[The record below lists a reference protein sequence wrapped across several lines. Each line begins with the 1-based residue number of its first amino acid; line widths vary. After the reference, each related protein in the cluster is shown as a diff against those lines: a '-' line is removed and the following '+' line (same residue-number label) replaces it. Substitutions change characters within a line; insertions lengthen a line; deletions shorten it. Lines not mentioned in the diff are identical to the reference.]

1 MLDTIQ
7 KKSNAEK
14 NSIENNMKLNINNL
28 EQKYQKQ
35 VKDIQDS
42 HSRIYSELINNNK
55 ELEKEIKILRAEN
68 EAQKNKKTNN
78 TELNKK
84 IDEINQEKEK
94 YKKLQDS
101 IKNEKDKQFIEL
113 NNNFNKEKEALK
125 KKIAEIEKNLREAEG
140 KRGVL
145 LLESEKEKAKWDIEK
160 DNLMTK
166 CQELND
172 KIASLEKKNEN
183 LLRENEKLK
192 NEKNMLRTRSF
203 NKSDF
208 KFGSHLGSSTV
219 GTRKYDYS
227 TSYNNAMI
235 KALDTTNDS
244 NRNIDEKE
252 EIKEIKEVK
261 ETTNE
266 KPVIKTTTGAKGT
279 TTTTSTTKTTKTVV
293 EKKEVNRKK
302 K

>member
-1 MLDTIQ
+1 ME
-7 KKSNAEK
+7 S
-14 NSIENNMKLNINNL
+14 KL
-28 EQKYQKQ
+28 KM
-35 VKDIQDS
+35 V
-42 HSRIYSELINNNK
+42 
-55 ELEKEIKILRAEN
+55 
-68 EAQKNKKTNN
+68 
-78 TELNKK
+78 
-84 IDEINQEKEK
+84 
-94 YKKLQDS
+94 
-101 IKNEKDKQFIEL
+101 
-113 NNNFNKEKEALK
+113 
-125 KKIAEIEKNLREAEG
+125 
-140 KRGVL
+140 
-145 LLESEKEKAKWDIEK
+145 
-160 DNLMTK
+160 
-166 CQELND
+166 
-172 KIASLEKKNEN
+172 EKKNEN

-244 NRNIDEKE
+244 NKNIDEKE